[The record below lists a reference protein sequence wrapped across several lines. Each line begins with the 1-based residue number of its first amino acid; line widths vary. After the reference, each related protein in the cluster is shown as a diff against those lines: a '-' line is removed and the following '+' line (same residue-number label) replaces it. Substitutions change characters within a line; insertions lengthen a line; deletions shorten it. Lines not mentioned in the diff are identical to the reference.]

1 MYIREIGF
9 YLMNYISKV
18 LLAIALWEKVCDLL
32 KLGIV
37 PKNGNFVTV
46 RVWNVGCKVEQNI
59 YKNNLLA

>member
-1 MYIREIGF
+1 
-9 YLMNYISKV
+9 MNYISKL

-37 PKNGNFVTV
+37 PNNGNFVTV

-59 YKNNLLA
+59 YKNNLLDI